1 MSCRR
6 YDWIKHQGEWR
17 ALPAVVVLPQFSDH
31 FRRQMP
37 IPTRARRRVGSP
49 RHATPRDALQLPG
62 PRALD
67 RTGERRTHTHH
78 TDARTLTSG
87 RCCHG
92 DQDSRAGSGRT
103 KNSRDDEA
111 QLRPESKL
119 FFIYL
124 PEEVAVPDRI
134 QDAWRE
140 EEPCM
145 EGGGASYRR
154 LKPQLSLSALAG
166 WPPSPSVP
174 NPTPAGTTLPSG
186 QVRAGPSLDNR
197 HGGWTTPTTSP
208 GPSATLDCIFRV
220 RDAPPFSPVKPC
232 RHHHHIKRSSAKD
245 DGETNSSAIVTNLAS
260 LNNRVRVCGPA
271 SARCTERAPR
281 HVGYTL
287 CPLGPCRT
295 AGAQQR
301 TRGRGRQRGAR
312 AGGRARPAT
321 THDMT

>member
-1 MSCRR
+1 MHGGRR
-6 YDWIKHQGEWR
+6 SL
-17 ALPAVVVLPQFSDH
+17 LPAPKTPTVPLRSSWMATIPIRPQPNPGRNHTSVRSGQGRPVPGQQTRWMDH
-31 FRRQMP
+31 P
-37 IPTRARRRVGSP
+37 
-49 RHATPRDALQLPG
+49 
-62 PRALD
+62 
-67 RTGERRTHTHH
+67 HH
-78 TDARTLTSG
+78 
-87 RCCHG
+87 
-92 DQDSRAGSGRT
+92 
-103 KNSRDDEA
+103 
-111 QLRPESKL
+111 
-119 FFIYL
+119 
-124 PEEVAVPDRI
+124 
-134 QDAWRE
+134 
-140 EEPCM
+140 
-145 EGGGASYRR
+145 
-154 LKPQLSLSALAG
+154 LAG
-166 WPPSPSVP
+166 
-174 NPTPAGTTLPSG
+174 PT
-186 QVRAGPSLDNR
+186 
-197 HGGWTTPTTSP
+197 
-208 GPSATLDCIFRV
+208 ATLDCIFRV